1 MTWPMSLSCELANE
15 IDSSEIWRICSLGN
29 DLNDDSVSPHLGE
42 CMSEWAGGCVS
53 ELGTGR
59 G

>member
-1 MTWPMSLSCELANE
+1 MENLFV
-15 IDSSEIWRICSLGN
+15 RQY
-29 DLNDDSVSPHLGE
+29 LNDDLLSPHLGE
-42 CMSEWAGGCVS
+42 CMSGWAGGCVS